1 MENKINAV
9 GQRNRGER
17 VFNTSNFP
25 QMYQAAYG
33 FAVGGTAT
41 NQADSTKMFQP
52 SSMTL
57 TRISTGVHELKH
69 NLGNTRVIAVIT
81 PISVGTQFR
90 FANIDNNTT
99 RFYIFGAGG
108 SITDSP
114 YAFILYNVT

>member
-1 MENKINAV
+1 MENKINAI
-9 GQRNRGER
+9 GQENRGER
-17 VFNTSNFP
+17 VFNVSNFP

-33 FAVGGTAT
+33 FAKGGTST
-41 NQADSTKMFQP
+41 DQADTTKMFQP
-52 SSMTL
+52 SSVTL

-69 NLGNTRVIAVIT
+69 NLGNTRVIVTLT
-81 PISVGTQFR
+81 PMSIGTQFR

-99 RFYIFGAGG
+99 RIYVFSAAG